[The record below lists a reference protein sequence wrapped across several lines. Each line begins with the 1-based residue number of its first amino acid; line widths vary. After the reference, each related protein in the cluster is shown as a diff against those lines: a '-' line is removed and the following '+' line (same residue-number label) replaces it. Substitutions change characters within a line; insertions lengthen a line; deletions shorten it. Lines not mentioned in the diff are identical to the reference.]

1 MKGRLGAG
9 VLVHGQWDTWKVSE
23 PFRSVSLAAEWRR
36 DRAEPG
42 WGQDSGKEE
51 LPGPRGEDLKGNWDS
66 SCGVCHI
73 RGN

>member
-1 MKGRLGAG
+1 MASGMLGKFLSHLGA
-9 VLVHGQWDTWKVSE
+9 
-23 PFRSVSLAAEWRR
+23 SLWQQNGEG

-66 SCGVCHI
+66 SCRGVSHK
-73 RGN
+73 RKPNDQ